1 MQYELLINNYNED
14 EHKDNTDRLSF
25 MKFIRFLY
33 CCFSVMLLIGFS
45 CITNGNRGIGFLLF
59 SFFPSFFYLYMLEK
73 IRMRLLTYFPFFK
86 KIQREISFVH
96 VIEMVLYGSIISVIF
111 ASVLEYVLS
120 FYFFYFSTMCFTNEV
135 KRSLYF
141 AYSIIIIPML
151 FVYINIPHY
160 KNEYKE
166 LPLVNESHILEDPN
180 YEEGEN
186 VQEYRRTKLQYI
198 IVNDELEYIFF
209 SLCSSAGLSLHFYI
223 CQIYIFCIIHI
234 YIAFYFIFFYIWNIL
249 WGSSFSSTE
258 NLFYSTQTTKD
269 NFFCIIILRN
279 LICVLFHMCCTGISS
294 YNIYNYVNHK
304 YKKGC
309 FLRCV
314 YILGSLFSSSLFHAV
329 YDYTIYFSS
338 MNIPSYQIIFLKIL
352 FTYSFI
358 SILLM
363 FFFSVIRNMI

>member
-1 MQYELLINNYNED
+1 MQYELLINNYYED
-14 EHKDNTDRLSF
+14 EHKYNTDRLSF
-25 MKFIRFLY
+25 MKFIRLLY
-33 CCFSVMLLIGFS
+33 CCFSVMLLIAFS

-59 SFFPSFFYLYMLEK
+59 SFFPSFFYLYMFK
-73 IRMRLLTYFPFFK
+73 K
-86 KIQREISFVH
+86 KIQRKISFVH
-96 VIEMVLYGSIISVIF
+96 VIEMVLYGSILSVIF

-141 AYSIIIIPML
+141 VYSIIVFFYFFFIIAYVEELSKIVPMI
-151 FVYINIPHY
+151 FVYINIPNY

-166 LPLVNESHILEDPN
+166 LPLVNESHILEDPY
-180 YEEGEN
+180 YEAGEN

-209 SLCSSAGLSLHFYI
+209 SLCSSAG
-223 CQIYIFCIIHI
+223 
-234 YIAFYFIFFYIWNIL
+234 
-249 WGSSFSSTE
+249 FSSTE

-269 NFFCIIILRN
+269 NFFCILILRN

-363 FFFSVIRNMI
+363 FFFSVIRKMV